1 MVAANAPGTP
11 GVALTDWRSLYP
23 FKSNYLRI
31 GELSLHYLDEGS
43 GTGAPMLLVH
53 GNPTWSFYW
62 REVVHA
68 FRPERRMIAPDHI
81 GCGLS
86 DKPRDWSYRLA
97 DHVSN
102 LERLVLELDLR
113 EITLIVHDWGG
124 PIGLGVATRHP
135 ERFARLVLLNTAAF
149 PSKAIPMRIAVCRT
163 PLLGPLAVRGLN
175 AFARAA
181 TSMAT
186 EKGLDPLVRDGL
198 LAPYGSWA
206 DRIAIQRFVED
217 IPLDERHP
225 SWQTLA
231 EIESGLE
238 RLKDKPNL
246 LIWGERDWC
255 FTPDFRREFERRF
268 PNASVRAIA
277 EVGHYVVEDAP
288 EQVIEAIRAFV
299 HAPHHPEPHPQHV
312 AVT

>member
-1 MVAANAPGTP
+1 M
-11 GVALTDWRSLYP
+11 TDWRSLYP
-23 FKSNYLRI
+23 FEPNHLRI
-31 GELSLHYLDEGS
+31 GGHSLHYVDEGPRTS
-43 GTGAPMLLVH
+43 APMLLVH

-62 REVVHA
+62 RELIRA
-68 FRPERRMIAPDHI
+68 FRPKRRMIAPDHI

-135 ERFARLVLLNTAAF
+135 ERFERIVLLNTAAF
-149 PSKAIPMRIAVCRT
+149 RSKAIPLRIAVCRI

-181 TSMAT
+181 TFMAT
-186 EKGLDPLVRDGL
+186 EKGLDPPVSAGL
-198 LAPYGSWA
+198 LAPYGSWD

-217 IPLDERHP
+217 IPLNEAHP
-225 SWQTLA
+225 SWKTLLD
-231 EIESGLE
+231 IESGLE
-238 RLKDKPNL
+238 RLQDKPTL

-255 FTPDFRREFERRF
+255 FTPEFRREFERRF
-268 PNASVRAIA
+268 PEASVLPIA
-277 EVGHYVVEDAP
+277 EAGHYVVEDAP
-288 EQVIEAIRAFV
+288 EEVIEAIREFARRRRRVGHRSALRCF
-299 HAPHHPEPHPQHV
+299 AP
-312 AVT
+312 

>member
-1 MVAANAPGTP
+1 M
-11 GVALTDWRSLYP
+11 
-23 FKSNYLRI
+23 
-31 GELSLHYLDEGS
+31 DEGPRS
-43 GTGAPMLLVH
+43 AVPMLLVH

-62 REVVHA
+62 RQVIRA
-68 FRPERRMIAPDHI
+68 FQPERRMIAPDHI

-86 DKPRDWSYRLA
+86 DKPQDYSYRLA

-113 EITLIVHDWGG
+113 GITLVVHDWGG

-135 ERFARLVLLNTAAF
+135 ERFEQLVVLNTAAF
-149 PSKAIPMRIAVCRT
+149 RSKAIPLRIAVCRT

-181 TSMAT
+181 TFMAT
-186 EKGLDPLVRDGL
+186 EKGLDPLASAGF

-217 IPLDERHP
+217 IPLDESHP
-225 SWQTLA
+225 SWKTLV

-238 RLKDKPNL
+238 RLKDKPSL

-255 FTPDFRREFERRF
+255 FTPAFRREFERRF
-268 PNASVRAIA
+268 PGASVRRIA
-277 EVGHYVVEDAP
+277 EAGHYVVEDAAD
-288 EQVIEAIRAFV
+288 EVIAAIREFATV
-299 HAPHHPEPHPQHV
+299 LP
-312 AVT
+312 